1 MWETLAGDIR
11 KNMWLVF
18 KKKKV
23 AGRGNVRVAR
33 LGAVV
38 TSKIWIIND
47 LSLDPT
53 TVGGTKG
60 GLNLDTVTEDL
71 PRCLLCGEALPKLL
85 AKNIKLRIKYPL
97 KRILVSK
104 ADVSDAF
111 RNVRIAQ
118 SMQTRSALFGKI

>member
-1 MWETLAGDIR
+1 
-11 KNMWLVF
+11 MWLVF
-18 KKKKV
+18 KKKTV
-23 AGRGNVRVAR
+23 AERGNVRVAR

-47 LSLDPT
+47 LSLDLT

-60 GLNLDTVTEDL
+60 GLNLDTVTQDL

-104 ADVSDAF
+104 TDVSDAF

-118 SMQTRSALFGKI
+118 SMQTRYAMFGKI